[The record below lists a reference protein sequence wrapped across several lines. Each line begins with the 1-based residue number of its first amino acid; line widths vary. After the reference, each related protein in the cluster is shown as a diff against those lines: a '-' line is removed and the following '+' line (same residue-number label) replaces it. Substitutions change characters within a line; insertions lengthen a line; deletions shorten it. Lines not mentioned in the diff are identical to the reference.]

1 MGKLADKADKIPAGI
16 AKPDFRLFV
25 LSITFTLIIVGCQPG
40 SAVVSRTEI
49 DDSPASATDPTVPPP
64 IISTAIG
71 GKGPQSFSPLSNAEL
86 SATAT
91 VENNLEQRDQ
101 VEVDLIDSAAD
112 LESDSSPAASP
123 QPTFTAPA
131 LPDAQPWDHYWLRR
145 PIPEGGTVW
154 TDKAY
159 PYGSNRGGTLR
170 THHGVEFNVPKGTQV
185 LATASG
191 TVIAAGNDK
200 ETELGATPDFY
211 GNVVVIEHDNGL
223 DGLPVYSLYGHLSEV
238 YVAVGQRIVAQ
249 DPIGSSGA
257 SGVADGPHLHFEVRV
272 GENSYEAT
280 RNPLLWLYPFPERGV
295 VAGLI
300 KNNEGQI
307 VRNAAIN
314 LRRIDAESAYAAT
327 TSYADDSVIPDD
339 KWQENFVFDD
349 VVAGYYELT
358 VGQGADKIKHEF
370 WVYPYQ
376 TNFVEVIYDD

>member
-1 MGKLADKADKIPAGI
+1 M
-16 AKPDFRLFV
+16 
-25 LSITFTLIIVGCQPG
+25 
-40 SAVVSRTEI
+40 
-49 DDSPASATDPTVPPP
+49 
-64 IISTAIG
+64 
-71 GKGPQSFSPLSNAEL
+71 
-86 SATAT
+86 
-91 VENNLEQRDQ
+91 
-101 VEVDLIDSAAD
+101 
-112 LESDSSPAASP
+112 
-123 QPTFTAPA
+123 
-131 LPDAQPWDHYWLRR
+131 
-145 PIPEGGTVW
+145 
-154 TDKAY
+154 
-159 PYGSNRGGTLR
+159 
-170 THHGVEFNVPKGTQV
+170 
-185 LATASG
+185 
-191 TVIAAGNDK
+191 
-200 ETELGATPDFY
+200 
-211 GNVVVIEHDNGL
+211 
-223 DGLPVYSLYGHLSEV
+223 
-238 YVAVGQRIVAQ
+238 

-314 LRRIDAESAYAAT
+314 LRRIDAKSAYAAT